1 MKILHIAAHLGGGVG
16 KAHAA
21 LRETAAAQAAALPGG
36 AGESHSYA
44 LLEAPRDIA
53 FADRIAAAGARLH
66 VMPDLDT
73 LKTLV
78 RQADVVQVEWW
89 NHPRLYALLAG
100 TDLPAMR
107 LALWVH
113 ISGLAPPLI
122 PARLAALA
130 DAVLFTSS
138 CSLEAP
144 NLKPLVVADP
154 ARFDVVNSG
163 FGFSTAVRPRR
174 RSGPVRLGH
183 LGTLDFIKLHPAV
196 FRILDEVADAADAPL
211 AVPFHGHHDTQGA
224 VAQTAAAMRNPGCV
238 RFPGYA
244 ADPASMMRGLDA
256 FLYLLTP
263 GHYGTGENALIEAMS
278 LGLAPVVWDN
288 PAETAI
294 VTNRRTGFV
303 VSSEAEAVECLG
315 WMLRNPVEVARVG
328 RAAAAQMHR
337 TRTPSASLDRLA
349 LAYSR
354 VMATRPRRRNFRA
367 ALGGDARAWF
377 LSTLTVPAQAP
388 PTAPEP
394 GLRFLSSQAAKGS
407 LGHFRACLPDDASL
421 AQISA

>member
-1 MKILHIAAHLGGGVG
+1 MKVLHIAAHLGGGVG

-21 LRETAAAQAAALPGG
+21 LRETAATQAALLPGG
-36 AGESHSYA
+36 ASETHSYA
-44 LLEAPRDIA
+44 LLEAPRDVA
-53 FADRIAAAGARLH
+53 FADRIAAAGASLY
-66 VMPDLDT
+66 VTPSLDT
-73 LKTLV
+73 LKILV

-122 PARLAALA
+122 PARLAELA
-130 DAVLFTSS
+130 DAVLFTSP

-144 NLKPLVVADP
+144 NLRPLVVADP

-163 FGFSTAVRPRR
+163 FGFTGAPRPRR
-174 RSGPVRLGH
+174 RTGPVRMGH

-196 FRILDEVADAADAPL
+196 FDILDQVSDAADAPMV
-211 AVPFHGHHDTQGA
+211 VPFHGHHDAQGP
-224 VAQTAAAMRNPGCV
+224 VAQAAAAMRSPGCV
-238 RFPGYA
+238 SFPGYA
-244 ADPASMMRGLDA
+244 ADPASVLRAMDV
-256 FLYLLTP
+256 FLYLLAP

-278 LGLAPVVWDN
+278 LGLAPVVWNN
-288 PAETAI
+288 PAEAAI
-294 VTNRRTGFV
+294 VANGRTGFV
-303 VSSEAEAVECLG
+303 VASAAEAVACLG
-315 WMLRNPVEVARVG
+315 WIQRNPAEVARIG
-328 RAAAAQMHR
+328 RAAACQMHR

-349 LAYSR
+349 LAYAR
-354 VMATRPRRRNFRA
+354 IMTARPRRRNFRA

-377 LSTLTVPAQAP
+377 LSTLSVPAQ
-388 PTAPEP
+388 TAPEA
-394 GLRFLSSQAAKGS
+394 GARFLSSQAAKGS

-421 AQISA
+421 AQFSA